1 MAEADTRLRVVAS
14 RTARELFQ
22 DSAEL
27 VTLDGGVKI
36 ARYRH
41 IMCARY
47 VHFWQVW
54 PGGGCAAALTHS
66 NNNDTRYNKPEALLD
81 FVTRLGQAPPKK
93 ILFVDDNSDNVFN
106 MFHFFAS
113 RQLEQLAQGYVL
125 IHATDNE
132 ALR

>member
-1 MAEADTRLRVVAS
+1 MAECGLGT
-14 RTARELFQ
+14 
-22 DSAEL
+22 
-27 VTLDGGVKI
+27 
-36 ARYRH
+36 
-41 IMCARY
+41 
-47 VHFWQVW
+47 
-54 PGGGCAAALTHS
+54 
-66 NNNDTRYNKPEALLD
+66 TRYNKPEALLD